1 MKLGF
6 FTAALPGNTLGQ
18 AAKWGAESGFQAIEI
33 ACWPLEKATRRYAG
47 VTHIDVT
54 SLDQA
59 RAKEIRAM
67 LDVCGLI
74 ISSLGYYPNPLH
86 PDAEHR
92 ETVIG
97 HLKKVIEGAALLEVP
112 IVGTF
117 VGKDKNKTVPQNLED
132 YARIWPPIVK
142 FARDHGVKIAIENCP
157 MIFSYDEWP
166 GGNNLAST
174 PAIWRKMWEIIPD
187 DNFGLNLDPSHLILQ
202 MIDYERV
209 IREFSSKIFHVHAKD
224 QHIDCEGLYNNG
236 VLSQG
241 MGWQV
246 PRLPGLGDMDWARF
260 FAALTAARYDDVV
273 SIEHEDRVFEGNE
286 DLIKRGFYLSPTHPS
301 PIRWEGVSLSDVI
314 KSGCYLNIKLEGDHE

>member
-6 FTAALPGNTLGQ
+6 FTAALPGNTLEQ
-18 AAKWGAESGFQAIEI
+18 AARWGAESGFQAIEI

-47 VTHIDVT
+47 VTHIDVND
-54 SLDQA
+54 LDKTK
-59 RAKEIRAM
+59 AKEICNM
-67 LDVCGLI
+67 LDGYNLT

-86 PDAEHR
+86 PEAEHR
-92 ETVIG
+92 ETVIA

-117 VGKDKNKTVPQNLED
+117 IGKDKNKTVPQNLED
-132 YARIWPPIVK
+132 YAKVWPPIVK
-142 FARDHGVKIAIENCP
+142 FAKEHGVKIAIENCP

-174 PAIWRKMWEIIPD
+174 PAIWRQMWEIIPD

-209 IREFSSKIFHVHAKD
+209 IREFVGKIFHVHAKD
-224 QHIDCEGLYNNG
+224 LHIDHEGLYNNG

-246 PRLPGLGDMDWARF
+246 PRLPGLGDMDWGKF
-260 FAALTAARYDDVV
+260 FAALTAARYDYVV
-273 SIEHEDRVFEGNE
+273 SIEHEDRVFEGDE
-286 DLIKRGFYLSPTHPS
+286 ELVKRGFYLS
-301 PIRWEGVSLSDVI
+301 RDVL
-314 KSGCYLNIKLEGDHE
+314 KPYFH

>member
-6 FTAALPGNTLGQ
+6 LTAALPENTLEQ

-33 ACWPLEKATRRYAG
+33 ACWPFEKATRRYAG
-47 VTHIDVT
+47 VTHIDVAT
-54 SLDQA
+54 LDKA
-59 RAKEIRAM
+59 RAKEIRTM
-67 LDVCGLI
+67 LDHYGLQV
-74 ISSLGYYPNPLH
+74 SSLAYYPNPLH
-86 PDAEHR
+86 PEAELR
-92 ETVIG
+92 EKVIG

-112 IVGTF
+112 VVGTF
-117 VGKDKNKTVPQNLED
+117 IGKDKDKTVLENLED
-132 YARIWPPIVK
+132 YARIWPPIVQ
-142 FARDHGVKIAIENCP
+142 FAKEHGIKIAIENCP

-209 IREFSSKIFHVHAKD
+209 IREFAGKLFHVHAKD
-224 QHIDCEGLYNNG
+224 LHIDREGLYNNG

-246 PRLPGLGDMDWARF
+246 PRLPGLGDMDWAKF
-260 FAALTAARYDDVV
+260 FAALTAARYDYVV
-273 SIEHEDRVFEGNE
+273 SIEHEDRVFEGDE
-286 DLIKRGFYLSPTHPS
+286 GLVKRGFYLARDILKPFIH
-301 PIRWEGVSLSDVI
+301 
-314 KSGCYLNIKLEGDHE
+314 